1 MIYTLAQTTHA
12 HHTHLK
18 TTPTP
23 VSANPCTTH
32 MRAHKAPNNAS
43 SKDKTKRAT
52 RTRRTTTNT
61 DTQRKKRPQRKA
73 YSSEHC
79 NKSVLAMIIKHVPVH
94 QNRRHKRDKKR
105 GTSEKKTEAQARCR
119 PHSSIFHDRR
129 AHLVETNL
137 VGFGGMKRCTPPK
150 ANGWNPKISGL
161 GRCVTPFRKTVP
173 FFRVQNLSF
182 RGVYLKRFKLH

>member
-1 MIYTLAQTTHA
+1 MPQTWKNMIYTLAQTTHA

-43 SKDKTKRAT
+43 NKDKTKRAT
-52 RTRRTTTNT
+52 RTQHTTTNT
-61 DTQRKKRPQRKA
+61 DTQRKKRPPRKA

-79 NKSVLAMIIKHVPVH
+79 NKRVLAMIINVPVH
-94 QNRRHKRDKKR
+94 QDRRHKRDKKR

-119 PHSSIFHDRR
+119 PSPMLKSI
-129 AHLVETNL
+129 
-137 VGFGGMKRCTPPK
+137 
-150 ANGWNPKISGL
+150 W
-161 GRCVTPFRKTVP
+161 
-173 FFRVQNLSF
+173 SF
-182 RGVYLKRFKLH
+182 KMAVFSNRFKITFVKAWIKGILGVFPY